1 MNNMENII
9 EETTKKLA
17 EELNAKFEQALIDA
31 CMKKGFV
38 LNKETAPDF
47 TEVEFQG
54 WKTLIHTLTNTP
66 ICKYSTIPKITTG
79 WHNEDITNKE
89 YALRADIEFTEL

>member
-1 MNNMENII
+1 MENII
-9 EETTKKLA
+9 EESTKKLA
-17 EELNAKFEQALIDA
+17 EELNERFEQALIDA

-54 WKTLIHTLTNTP
+54 YKTLVHTPTNTL
-66 ICKYSTIPKITTG
+66 ICKYSTIPKITNV

-89 YALRADIEFTEL
+89 YALRADIEFIEL